1 MLPWDKKFINQY
13 IPRSPKTIFYS
24 DGSCD
29 VQNVC
34 ENIIRNLLDQIL
46 NPGLKNKDLYQLSSP
61 NLLCLKCEDD
71 EKFIPIEKLRKAK
84 EFMQVKS
91 MNVKVLYISESEKI
105 RVDGFNTLLKLTEET
120 DEKQFIWI
128 AAKNLTVIPKTIL
141 SRFSKVKLPHPSRK
155 EIMEHI
161 SQYSFKDSQIE
172 EFLIENP
179 SYFQKENFEKDILN
193 FTQWL
198 KTKQISSIDKE
209 QFTDFVDFLIFIHK
223 KSVLQNGLKFKQKIF
238 KLQEIKKELMLPNNL
253 NLDILKLKVNS
264 CL

>member
-1 MLPWDKKFINQY
+1 
-13 IPRSPKTIFYS
+13 
-24 DGSCD
+24 
-29 VQNVC
+29 
-34 ENIIRNLLDQIL
+34 
-46 NPGLKNKDLYQLSSP
+46 
-61 NLLCLKCEDD
+61 
-71 EKFIPIEKLRKAK
+71 
-84 EFMQVKS
+84 
-91 MNVKVLYISESEKI
+91 
-105 RVDGFNTLLKLTEET
+105 
-120 DEKQFIWI
+120 
-128 AAKNLTVIPKTIL
+128 
-141 SRFSKVKLPHPSRK
+141 
-155 EIMEHI
+155 MELI

-198 KTKQISSIDKE
+198 KTKQISSLDKE
-209 QFTDFVDFLIFIHK
+209 QFTDFVDFLIFVNR